1 MTEENEE
8 IIIDDG
14 LVEEPLVDTEEEKP
28 STGVEEQHD
37 PSTGYYY
44 KTTQIKADALPIDN
58 VIKFAWYD
66 DDYEEVELWHEYTEE
81 ELERQEEQK
90 RMELE
95 KEQMK
100 NLTILTVNSIAA
112 TLDDAQVMSI
122 STLFPDWKV
131 GGEYKVGNIVRY
143 NGELYR
149 SLFDSTGAPEH
160 TPDIAVALWKK
171 IGEPGDDGILPWVQ
185 PLGYSDAYNKGD
197 KVKHKDKIWISMVDQ
212 NVWEPNESSPTLWQE
227 VTA

>member
-8 IIIDDG
+8 IIIDG
-14 LVEEPLVDTEEEKP
+14 GQVEELPVDEEER
-28 STGVEEQHD
+28 D

-44 KTTQIKADALPIDN
+44 KATVIKEDALPIDN
-58 VIKFAWYD
+58 ITKFAWD
-66 DDYEEVELWHEYTEE
+66 DEDYEEVELWHEYTEE
-81 ELERQEEQK
+81 EIERQEEQK

-100 NLTILTVNSIAA
+100 NLTILTVNSLSA

-160 TPDIAVALWKK
+160 TPDMAVALWKK

-185 PLGYSDAYNKGD
+185 PLGYSDAYKKGD
-197 KVKHKDKIWISMVDQ
+197 KVKHKDKIWVSLVDS
-212 NVWEPNESSPTLWQE
+212 NTWEPSESVPTIWQE